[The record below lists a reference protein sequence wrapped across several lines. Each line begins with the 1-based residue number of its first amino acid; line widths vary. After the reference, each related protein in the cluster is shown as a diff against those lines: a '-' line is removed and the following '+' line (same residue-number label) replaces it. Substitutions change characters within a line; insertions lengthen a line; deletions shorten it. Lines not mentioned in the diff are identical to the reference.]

1 MNQNKNFIKYLPHLG
16 LLALIIFLITDTSPI
31 VLSTLNS
38 EKSSKKMEGSHK
50 EGSNGQAISQ
60 AENEKRMGIFHYNEG
75 NKSFKEERFDE
86 AIANYK
92 KALYHNKTLK
102 EAVINLSTAYMK
114 NLNFDEALET
124 LNMGI
129 ALDSKNPHIYYNYA
143 CYYSLTGQPKTSMKK
158 LKEAIRLGFTNFKQ
172 IETDT
177 DLEKLR
183 QSPEFRSE
191 VLKSN
196 TKISFERYQS
206 DRTRGI
212 DFKSYLSF

>member
-1 MNQNKNFIKYLPHLG
+1 MNQNKNFIKYIPHLG

-38 EKSSKKMEGSHK
+38 EKSSKIMEGSHK
-50 EGSNGQAISQ
+50 EGSYNEGSNGQDISQ
-60 AENEKRMGIFHYNEG
+60 DEKEKRMGIFHYNEG
-75 NKSFKEERFDE
+75 NKSFKEERLDE

-129 ALDSKNPHIYYNYA
+129 ALDSTNPHIYYNYA
-143 CYYSLTGQPKTSMKK
+143 CYYSLIGQPKASMKK
-158 LKEAIRLGFTNFKQ
+158 LQEAIRLGFTNFKQ
-172 IETDT
+172 IETDP
-177 DLEKLR
+177 DLKKLR
-183 QSPEFRSE
+183 QSPEFKSE
-191 VLKSN
+191 FLKSN
-196 TKISFERYQS
+196 TKISF
-206 DRTRGI
+206 
-212 DFKSYLSF
+212 